1 MFFVFLRAWNKE
13 KLRSPHEESSLI
25 SSDSIFEHRST
36 KSRGLGFDSLWRPRI
51 FFLFFFSRSW
61 QDEQRLPRHYF
72 YSKNWQCRWTS
83 RSSHRRNKMMF
94 ARELL
99 SVKLQTRSLKFLLGN
114 LLPFC
119 LFVCLFVCFSS
130 NLRSFIIVFSFKI
143 TTIFS
148 DSKYHDL
155 LLQKDTTWHR
165 ASVQFTKGWQLNE
178 ISYSIHDFSLK
189 ISHIYFLL
197 QLSATFPSP
206 LEKYKCMRQVFT
218 PKMINHL
225 IYSWHNG
232 KNGWV
237 CNDSCFNSILS

>member
-1 MFFVFLRAWNKE
+1 MVWGSIPYGDPEFFFFFFHARDKTNNVFLDITFTLKTGNADERQGLHMDVTKWCLQVSFYQWNQEIADMKP
-13 KLRSPHEESSLI
+13 K
-25 SSDSIFEHRST
+25 
-36 KSRGLGFDSLWRPRI
+36 
-51 FFLFFFSRSW
+51 
-61 QDEQRLPRHYF
+61 
-72 YSKNWQCRWTS
+72 
-83 RSSHRRNKMMF
+83 
-94 ARELL
+94 
-99 SVKLQTRSLKFLLGN
+99 V
-114 LLPFC
+114 PFGEFTAF

-130 NLRSFIIVFSFKI
+130 NLRSFIMVFSFKI
-143 TTIFS
+143 TKIFS

-178 ISYSIHDFSLK
+178 ISHNIRDFPSK
-189 ISHIYFLL
+189 ISHVYFLL

-206 LEKYKCMRQVFT
+206 PEKYKCIRKVFT

-232 KNGWV
+232 KNGRV